1 MHYIIPIHRQQ
12 ITFFSLEEKV
22 AADNPVRFID
32 AFVDTLDLSK
42 LGFVC
47 TTLKSEG
54 RPPFHPKV
62 FLKLYLYSYQ
72 NGLRSSRKM
81 AKECARNVELQWLL
95 GELCPNYHSIA
106 DFRKTNSVA
115 LRNTFKLFVDFL
127 KHADLIGGELI
138 AIDGTKVRASNS
150 KKNNYSPK
158 KIERHLEYI
167 EAKTNEYLSLLDA
180 NDQAESSDKISTV
193 EDKIARL
200 KTQKIRY
207 ELLKDTLEQSGEP
220 QINTTDEDARALLVQ
235 GQVVEVCYNM
245 QAAVDEKHKLVVAT
259 HTINKN
265 DRNALTDIATEA
277 QTNLQTTAITV
288 LADKG
293 YNNARQIQNCQQ
305 VGITTLVA
313 QQVLRLK
320 RFFHS
325 LTFCVLPQLAI
336 SEHFTVNPALKFHSS
351 TQLQF
356 CTSPPIEVTRCWQ
369 LVFSPPL
376 LLDACL
382 HFFSLS
388 VSAVLAHFASALLPS
403 IILISGISFMPSR
416 FCRTG
421 CCGLL
426 RRLKTILQMFI
437 FCSSL
442 ILSVNSGN
450 SPR

>member
-1 MHYIIPIHRQQ
+1 MHYIIPINRQQ
-12 ITFFSLEEKV
+12 ITFGSLEEKV

-81 AKECARNVELQWLL
+81 TKECSRNVELQWLI

-106 DFRKTNSVA
+106 DFRKINSTA

-180 NDQAESSDKISTV
+180 NDQAESSDSIREV
-193 EDKIARL
+193 EEKIARL

-207 ELLKDTLEQSGEP
+207 ELLNDKLEQSGET
-220 QINTTDEDARALLVQ
+220 QISTTDEDARALLVQ

-245 QAAVDEKHKLVVAT
+245 QAAVDNKHKLVVAT

-265 DRNALTDIATEA
+265 DHNALSHIATEA

-305 VGITTLVA
+305 AGITTVVA
-313 QQVLRLK
+313 QQE
-320 RFFHS
+320 
-325 LTFCVLPQLAI
+325 I
-336 SEHFTVNPALKFHSS
+336 
-351 TQLQF
+351 
-356 CTSPPIEVTRCWQ
+356 
-369 LVFSPPL
+369 
-376 LLDACL
+376 
-382 HFFSLS
+382 
-388 VSAVLAHFASALLPS
+388 
-403 IILISGISFMPSR
+403 
-416 FCRTG
+416 
-421 CCGLL
+421 
-426 RRLKTILQMFI
+426 
-437 FCSSL
+437 
-442 ILSVNSGN
+442 VNSNDKGTTPDYLVTHLVYN
-450 SPR
+450 KETDTYTCPKGQTLHTTGKWHNKQRDNKTHQFKKYRTHACKTCAALQLCTGKADKRREIERSEYAQATELNNKNYK